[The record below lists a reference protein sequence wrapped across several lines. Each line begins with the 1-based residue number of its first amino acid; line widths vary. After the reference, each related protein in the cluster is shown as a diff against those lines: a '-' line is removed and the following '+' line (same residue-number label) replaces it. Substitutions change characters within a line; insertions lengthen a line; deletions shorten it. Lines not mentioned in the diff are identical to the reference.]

1 VRKGDEAQAAKREA
15 SALLGDQNQLPTE
28 LVRRYSGR
36 KVIVTGGLGFIGSNV
51 ALALDRLGAE
61 VLVIDA
67 FFPTHGGNRQN
78 LVGASPRLAVSE
90 FDLRDRAKLEAAVP
104 GVDTIFNL
112 AGQVSHIDS
121 MNDPRTDLEL
131 NTMSQV
137 ELLEACRMLNPA
149 ARILY
154 ASTRQIYGRPDYV
167 PVDEDHPLRPID
179 PNGVSK
185 MAGEAYHT
193 LFHQR
198 YGLRTTSLRLTN
210 TYGPRLRIKDARQTF
225 VGLWFRRVLED
236 TALEVWGGDQIRD
249 LTYVDDVVTAFL
261 LAGATDA
268 TNGGVFNIGGSEAI
282 TLIKLAE
289 LLVSLA
295 GRGRIDVRPYPEERR
310 GIEIGDYYAEDG
322 RFRALTG
329 WQPTVTLRDGLEQS
343 LDYFAPRLAL
353 YV

>member
-1 VRKGDEAQAAKREA
+1 M
-15 SALLGDQNQLPTE
+15 LGDRDISSNAALAD
-28 LVRRYSGR
+28 RYAGHSI
-36 KVIVTGGLGFIGSNV
+36 VVTGGLGFIGSNV
-51 ALALDRLGAE
+51 ALALDNLGAH
-61 VLVIDA
+61 VTVIDA
-67 FFPTHGGNRQN
+67 LFPTHGGNRQN
-78 LVGASPRLAVSE
+78 LAGASARLRIDE
-90 FDLRDRAKLEAAVP
+90 FDLRDRARLEAAVQ

-121 MNDPRTDLEL
+121 MKDPRTDLAL

-137 ELLEACRMLNPA
+137 ELLEACRTLNPH
-149 ARILY
+149 ARIVF

-167 PVDEDHPLRPID
+167 PVDEAHPIRPID

-193 LFHQR
+193 LYNQR

-225 VGLWFRRVLED
+225 VGLWFRKVLEN
-236 TALEVWGGDQIRD
+236 AAVEVWGGEQIRD

-261 LAGATDA
+261 LAAATDA
-268 TNGGVFNIGGSEAI
+268 TVGGVYNIGGSEAI
-282 TLIKLAE
+282 TLIRLAE
-289 LLVSLA
+289 LLVGLA
-295 GRGRIDVRPYPEERR
+295 GRGRVEIHPYPEERR
-310 GIEIGDYYAEDG
+310 SIEIGDFYADDS

-329 WQPTVTLRDGLEQS
+329 WRPTVALADGLKRS
-343 LDYFAPRLAL
+343 LDYFAPLVGF